1 MILFIG
7 DGLAGFGARGGGAFD
22 LAGKVVGR
30 WMGYGWAFG
39 CWRELHGLLFISGAQ
54 ILQRTRY
61 EGRVDDL
68 FYSILSFKEAILAV
82 ERDILQ

>member
-1 MILFIG
+1 M
-7 DGLAGFGARGGGAFD
+7 
-22 LAGKVVGR
+22 
-30 WMGYGWAFG
+30 
-39 CWRELHGLLFISGAQ
+39 LFISGAQ